1 MNEDTKQEE
10 NMNEYETF
18 LESKRMADV
27 PCGLDEVPCLNP
39 MLFEFQK
46 RIVDWALRRGRAAI
60 FADCGL
66 GKTPMQLEWARC
78 VSDHTGNP
86 VLIVA
91 PLAVSKQTIREGDK
105 FGIHVEQ
112 LDADV
117 SGSGIYI
124 TNYEQMHKASADQF
138 GGIVLDESSI
148 LKSFGGVFRR
158 NLTDF
163 AKSIPYRLAC
173 TATPAP
179 NDLIELSN
187 HAEFLDVMSGKEIMA
202 LFFIQDGNTTHKW
215 KLKGHAEHDYWRW
228 MASWSVAIRS
238 PADLGFDSDGF
249 NLPPLV
255 MHEHTVDAGD
265 PADGMLF
272 PMEART
278 MDERRTARRESTTE
292 RVGTLAEIINGTA
305 GPWLV
310 WCNLNY
316 ESELATKAIEGAVE
330 VKGSDSSDHKEN
342 ALLDFA
348 AGKIRCLVS
357 KPSIAGFGM
366 NFQVCHK
373 VAFLGL
379 SDSYEQ
385 FYQAIRRCWRFGQDH
400 SVDAHIII
408 STMEGA
414 VRSNIERKEQQA
426 REMFE
431 NIVSHMKGLQ
441 LDKTGRTE
449 MDHHKDTTN
458 GEEWEMKLGDS
469 CERIKEIESDTV
481 GLTVF
486 SPPFPGM
493 YAYTN
498 SPRDVGNVKNTQEL
512 IKHFGFMVSEIN
524 RVTMPGRS
532 CCIHLTQEVIF
543 KMQEGYSGLRDFR
556 GDIIRL
562 MQDHDWI
569 YSSERTID
577 KDPQLKAAR
586 TKDHG
591 LAMKTGA
598 KDSAGWTGTMPDYL
612 LQFKKKGDNAVPIK
626 SLIDHQDPKKR
637 NPEGWITREEWI
649 QWASAVWYG
658 HHRIETGGI
667 RESDVLRVRGT
678 KDEKDEK
685 HLCPLQLGVIERCV
699 KLWSAPG
706 DLVFSPFAGIG
717 SEGYTAVRFGRK
729 FVGIELKP
737 SYFNAACEN
746 MRYAEEMSSASDLF
760 AKKEIAV

>member
-249 NLPPLV
+249 NLPRHSGRDHQRDCGAV
-255 MHEHTVDAGD
+255 AG
-265 PADGMLF
+265 M
-272 PMEART
+272 
-278 MDERRTARRESTTE
+278 
-292 RVGTLAEIINGTA
+292 VQ
-305 GPWLV
+305 
-310 WCNLNY
+310 
-316 ESELATKAIEGAVE
+316 SELRIRTCD
-330 VKGSDSSDHKEN
+330 KGN
-342 ALLDFA
+342 
-348 AGKIRCLVS
+348 
-357 KPSIAGFGM
+357 
-366 NFQVCHK
+366 
-373 VAFLGL
+373 
-379 SDSYEQ
+379 
-385 FYQAIRRCWRFGQDH
+385 RRC
-400 SVDAHIII
+400 
-408 STMEGA
+408 
-414 VRSNIERKEQQA
+414 
-426 REMFE
+426 
-431 NIVSHMKGLQ
+431 
-441 LDKTGRTE
+441 
-449 MDHHKDTTN
+449 
-458 GEEWEMKLGDS
+458 
-469 CERIKEIESDTV
+469 C
-481 GLTVF
+481 
-486 SPPFPGM
+486 
-493 YAYTN
+493 
-498 SPRDVGNVKNTQEL
+498 
-512 IKHFGFMVSEIN
+512 
-524 RVTMPGRS
+524 
-532 CCIHLTQEVIF
+532 
-543 KMQEGYSGLRDFR
+543 
-556 GDIIRL
+556 
-562 MQDHDWI
+562 
-569 YSSERTID
+569 
-577 KDPQLKAAR
+577 
-586 TKDHG
+586 
-591 LAMKTGA
+591 
-598 KDSAGWTGTMPDYL
+598 
-612 LQFKKKGDNAVPIK
+612 
-626 SLIDHQDPKKR
+626 
-637 NPEGWITREEWI
+637 
-649 QWASAVWYG
+649 
-658 HHRIETGGI
+658 
-667 RESDVLRVRGT
+667 
-678 KDEKDEK
+678 
-685 HLCPLQLGVIERCV
+685 
-699 KLWSAPG
+699 
-706 DLVFSPFAGIG
+706 
-717 SEGYTAVRFGRK
+717 
-729 FVGIELKP
+729 
-737 SYFNAACEN
+737 
-746 MRYAEEMSSASDLF
+746 
-760 AKKEIAV
+760 